1 MTYDDAVKRWI
12 ASTSGL
18 PFERIREVNFE
29 VEPTADSRTLDPHMQ
44 LEIDVHMTDGTQH
57 LFTRGV
63 RDFGKIVNEVLDQ
76 AS

>member
-18 PFERIREVNFE
+18 PLERIREVSFD
-29 VEPTADSRTLDPHMQ
+29 VEPAAGSQTLDPRMQ

-63 RDFGKIVNEVLDQ
+63 RDFGQIVNEVLAQ

>member
-1 MTYDDAVKRWI
+1 MAYDDAVKRWI

-18 PFERIREVNFE
+18 PLERIRDVTLD
-29 VEPTADSRTLDPHMQ
+29 VEQAADSRTLDPHMQ
-44 LEIDVHMTDGTQH
+44 LEIDVHMIDGTQH

-63 RDFGKIVNEVLDQ
+63 REFGQIVNEVLAQ